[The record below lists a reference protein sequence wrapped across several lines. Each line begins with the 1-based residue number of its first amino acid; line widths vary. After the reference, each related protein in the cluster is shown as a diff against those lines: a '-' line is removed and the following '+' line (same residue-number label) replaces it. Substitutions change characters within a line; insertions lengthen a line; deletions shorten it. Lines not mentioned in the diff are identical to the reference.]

1 MTNPTR
7 RDFIKTSTVA
17 AGAALAANFVPSN
30 LYAAGDDEIRV
41 GLIGCGSRG
50 TGAIDNVLHSAR
62 NVRIVALADAFQ
74 DRADSCIKY
83 VTEKVATQKE
93 VVDLGN
99 TFDVKGR
106 VFVGLKAYED
116 LLRTDC
122 NYVMLATP
130 PGFRPIHLAAAVAAG
145 KNIFTEKPVA
155 VDGPGIRS
163 VLDTYEKANE
173 KKLAI
178 VAGTQRRHQLG
189 YLETIKQLHDGAI
202 GDILAGRC
210 YWNMEI
216 LWCKPREKQWGDL
229 EYQMRNWYNFTW
241 VCGDHIVEQHVHNL
255 DVINWV
261 IGKTPVS
268 AVGMG
273 GRQRSV
279 PNPQDYG
286 NIFDHFAVD
295 YEYPGGVHVLSE
307 CRQIS
312 GCWNSVSEAVV
323 GAKGTCQVNDY
334 KINGKR
340 ILSREQ
346 DKRAVDPY
354 IQEHSDLIASIRSG
368 KPLNELKTVA
378 ESTMTAILG
387 RMATYTGSDEG
398 GRPLTWDRAINS
410 KEELMPKDLDWK
422 MTLAE
427 PPVAVPGK
435 TKFV

>member
-1 MTNPTR
+1 
-7 RDFIKTSTVA
+7 
-17 AGAALAANFVPSN
+17 
-30 LYAAGDDEIRV
+30 
-41 GLIGCGSRG
+41 
-50 TGAIDNVLHSAR
+50 
-62 NVRIVALADAFQ
+62 
-74 DRADSCIKY
+74 
-83 VTEKVATQKE
+83 
-93 VVDLGN
+93 
-99 TFDVKGR
+99 
-106 VFVGLKAYED
+106 
-116 LLRTDC
+116 
-122 NYVMLATP
+122 
-130 PGFRPIHLAAAVAAG
+130 
-145 KNIFTEKPVA
+145 
-155 VDGPGIRS
+155 
-163 VLDTYEKANE
+163 
-173 KKLAI
+173 
-178 VAGTQRRHQLG
+178 
-189 YLETIKQLHDGAI
+189 
-202 GDILAGRC
+202 
-210 YWNMEI
+210 
-216 LWCKPREKQWGDL
+216 
-229 EYQMRNWYNFTW
+229 MRNWYNFTW

-261 IGKTPVS
+261 IGKTPIS

-295 YEYPGGVHVLSE
+295 YEYPGGIHVLSE

-387 RMATYTGSDEG
+387 RMSTYSGEQ
-398 GRPLTWDRAINS
+398 LTWERAINS
-410 KEELMPKDLDWK
+410 KEELMAKDLDFK

-427 PPVAVPGK
+427 PPIAVPGK

>member
-1 MTNPTR
+1 MANSQPTR

-17 AGAALAANFVPSN
+17 AAGAALAANLMPSN
-30 LYAAGDDEIRV
+30 LYAAGDDEIKV
-41 GLIGCGSRG
+41 GLIGCGGRG

-62 NVRIVALADAFQ
+62 NVRIVSLADAFQ
-74 DRADSCIKY
+74 DRADSC
-83 VTEKVATQKE
+83 EKRANELGQQKE
-93 VVDLGN
+93 VTDLGN
-99 TFDVKGR
+99 KVDVKGR
-106 VFVGLKAYED
+106 VFVGLNAYED
-116 LLRTDC
+116 LLKTDC

-145 KNIFTEKPVA
+145 KNVFTEKPVA

-202 GDILAGRC
+202 GDIVAGRC
-210 YWNMEI
+210 YWNMEV
-216 LWCKPREKQWGDL
+216 LWCKPREKQWSDL

-241 VCGDHIVEQHVHNL
+241 ICGDHIVEQHVHNL

-261 IGKTPVS
+261 IGKTPIS
-268 AVGMG
+268 AAGMG

-279 PNPQDYG
+279 PNPQDFG

-307 CRQIS
+307 CRQIN

-323 GAKGTCQVNDY
+323 GTKGMCQVNDY
-334 KINGKR
+334 KINGTR
-340 ILSREQ
+340 ILSRDQ

-354 IQEHSDLIASIRSG
+354 IQEHSDLIASIRSS

-387 RMATYTGSDEG
+387 RMTTYTGEH
-398 GRPLTWDRAINS
+398 LTWDKAINS
-410 KEELMPKDLDWK
+410 KEELMPKDLGWK

-435 TKFV
+435 TKFI

>member
-1 MTNPTR
+1 MANSQPTR

-17 AGAALAANFVPSN
+17 AGAALAANLVPSN
-30 LYAAGDDEIRV
+30 LYAAGDDEIKV
-41 GLIGCGSRG
+41 GLIGCGGRG

-74 DRADSCIKY
+74 DRADGC
-83 VTEKVATQKE
+83 ERRANELGQQKE
-93 VVDLGN
+93 VADLGN
-99 TFDVKGR
+99 KVDVKGR
-106 VFVGLKAYED
+106 VFVGLNAYED
-116 LLRTDC
+116 LLKTDC

-145 KNIFTEKPVA
+145 KNVFTEKPVA

-163 VLDTYEKANE
+163 VLDTYEKAND

-202 GDILAGRC
+202 GDIVGGRC
-210 YWNMEI
+210 YWNMEV

-241 VCGDHIVEQHVHNL
+241 ICGDHIVEQHVHNL

-261 IGKTPVS
+261 IGKTPIS
-268 AVGMG
+268 AAGMG

-279 PNPQDYG
+279 PNPQDFG

-307 CRQIS
+307 CRQIT

-323 GAKGTCQVNDY
+323 GTKGMCQVNDY
-334 KINGKR
+334 KINGAR
-340 ILSREQ
+340 ILSRDQ

-387 RMATYTGSDEG
+387 RMTTYTGEH
-398 GRPLTWDRAINS
+398 LTWDKAINS
-410 KEELMPKDLDWK
+410 KEELMPKDLGWK

-427 PPVAVPGK
+427 PPVAMPGK
-435 TKFV
+435 TKFI